1 MAETRICSA
10 ITRSGKRCSARAQP
24 GLAWCYNHDPA
35 RVEERRKHASAGGKT
50 RPRRPPDELEQ
61 IKADIKT
68 VSAAV
73 LKGGLDKKAK
83 TVDKHTAAVLFQ
95 GFNTLLRSIEIQRK
109 LDYQQELEDQLA
121 ELRNRLQEVKVSRWR
136 A

>member
-24 GLAWCYNHDPA
+24 GQEWCYNHDPA
-35 RVEERRKHASAGGKT
+35 RAEERRTNASTGGKT

-73 LKGGLDKKAK
+73 LKGGLNKKAK

-109 LDYQQELEDQLA
+109 LDHQQELEDQLA
-121 ELRNRLQEVKVSRWR
+121 ELRERLQEVRR
-136 A
+136 AKWGA